1 MEFPSSLNKAKP
13 TGLWQIE
20 CPDIYWP
27 HSKTVFFKWEL
38 TQRIFLMPGEPVA
51 ACVEG
56 YEAKR
61 KALVATP

>member
-1 MEFPSSLNKAKP
+1 
-13 TGLWQIE
+13 
-20 CPDIYWP
+20 
-27 HSKTVFFKWEL
+27 
-38 TQRIFLMPGEPVA
+38 MPGEPVA